1 MMQSREKYVA
11 NCGNSGS
18 FGAWNDTV
26 SVGNQGKTMFKRPS
40 KKNRFAELFALSRF
54 SQITKKQPLFA
65 RNTRHT
71 IAALAGIFI
80 TINGVYALASDAMG
94 PVHERSQSMALS
106 ASVYSDTTLE
116 LFWSKSHSPANTVAF
131 ELLRNNAFVSL
142 GDVASFMDFN
152 LVPGE
157 TYHYVLYA
165 VDADNNKSPVSGTLS
180 VTHNDSCRGAGA
192 CVSFSSSSSSS
203 DTQSNFDPVINET
216 TQATSMNALQSS
228 SSSSSSSSADS
239 NSMTS
244 LQGSVYSSSAVE
256 LFWQITTDQTVVHF
270 DIYRNGNR
278 VASLNG
284 QSYFDDAL
292 SADTAYQYEVV
303 ATFNTGSRSLG
314 TVQLRTNSL

>member
-1 MMQSREKYVA
+1 
-11 NCGNSGS
+11 
-18 FGAWNDTV
+18 
-26 SVGNQGKTMFKRPS
+26 MFKKPS
-40 KKNRFAELFALSRF
+40 KKTGFAELLALSRL
-54 SQITKKQPLFA
+54 SQIKNKQPSFA
-65 RNTRHT
+65 RNTHHT
-71 IAALAGIFI
+71 IASLAGIFL
-80 TINGVYALASDAMG
+80 TINAGFALASDAVG
-94 PVHERSQSMALS
+94 PGLDKSQTMALS

-116 LFWSKSHSPANTVAF
+116 LFWNKTHSPANTVAY
-131 ELLRNNAFVSL
+131 ELLRNNTYVSL
-142 GDVASFMDFN
+142 GDVSSFMDFD

-165 VDADNNKSPVSGTLS
+165 VDANNNKSLVSGMLS
-180 VTHNDSCRGAGA
+180 VTHSDSCRGAGA
-192 CVSFSSSSSSS
+192 CVSFSSSSS
-203 DTQSNFDPVINET
+203 DTQSNGDTVITDIN
-216 TQATSMNALQSS
+216 QATSMNASQSS

-239 NSMTS
+239 NSMTR

-256 LFWQITTDQTVVHF
+256 LFWQITTEQTVVHF

-284 QSYFDDAL
+284 QSYFDDTL